1 MALPMSK
8 RTRVAID
15 ESKLRRVQQLLD
27 ARTAADA
34 VDKALDQVLFGEEVM
49 ATLVPSPVREKD
61 YRRLWQSPLTF
72 SLIPIFTCAC
82 FTPKPTN
89 AITENVFPALPRYI
103 SLFSYSS

>member
-49 ATLVPSPVREKD
+49 ATLRTIAGKGK
-61 YRRLWQSPLTF
+61 R
-72 SLIPIFTCAC
+72 
-82 FTPKPTN
+82 
-89 AITENVFPALPRYI
+89 ITDVFGNLR
-103 SLFSYSS
+103 